1 MPEPTA
7 SQEEN
12 KESPQETEKAADGG
26 GSKGTPEGMVPLFF
40 SGKSQEIFECVADT
54 DLTPDNPHKLIMKEK
69 IVEDFKNRA
78 AVSDFFPVKQKVLV
92 RMKSAHIL
100 NKAHVLKHPR
110 ILNNII
116 HVQNYPGD
124 ELLLVY
130 DYDFKF
136 GENFYICLTEEAKDW
151 VLNVSIL
158 FLWVNLQLPNPLA
171 CKLSLTLGACVRV
184 TIVVMCRLPS

>member
-7 SQEEN
+7 SQGEN
-12 KESPQETEKAADGG
+12 KESPQENVTSENAGNIAGDGESKA
-26 GSKGTPEGMVPLFF
+26 TPEGIVPLFF

-54 DLTPDNPHKLIMKEK
+54 DLTPNNPHKLILKEK

-92 RMKSAHIL
+92 STKSVHFL
-100 NKAHVLKHPR
+100 NKAHVLISPR
-110 ILNNII
+110 
-116 HVQNYPGD
+116 VQNYPG
-124 ELLLVY
+124 EAVLLVY

-151 VLNVSIL
+151 VLNVS
-158 FLWVNLQLPNPLA
+158 
-171 CKLSLTLGACVRV
+171 
-184 TIVVMCRLPS
+184 LPSLYQGSLETRPLPPQHLVLPG

>member
-7 SQEEN
+7 NQGEN
-12 KESPQETEKAADGG
+12 KESHQETVTSENPGHVAGDR
-26 GSKGTPEGMVPLFF
+26 GSKATPEGIVPLFF

-54 DLTPDNPHKLIMKEK
+54 DLNPDSPHKLILKEK

-92 RMKSAHIL
+92 GLIYVKSDSVHIL
-100 NKAHVLKHPR
+100 NKAHVLISP
-110 ILNNII
+110 
-116 HVQNYPGD
+116 HVQNYPG
-124 ELLLVY
+124 EEVLLVY

-151 VLNVSIL
+151 VLNVS
-158 FLWVNLQLPNPLA
+158 
-171 CKLSLTLGACVRV
+171 
-184 TIVVMCRLPS
+184 LPSFTII